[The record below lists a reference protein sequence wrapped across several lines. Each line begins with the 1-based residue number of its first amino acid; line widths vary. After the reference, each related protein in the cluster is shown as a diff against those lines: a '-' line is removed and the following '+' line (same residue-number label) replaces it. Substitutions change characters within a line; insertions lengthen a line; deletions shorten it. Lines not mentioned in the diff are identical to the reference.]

1 MVFKEIG
8 EFFGQL
14 RLAGEVLQLQA
25 LLELVKSPEYE
36 EIEDKVERSLN
47 TPGKINELVNSKN
60 WMERLTLAECL
71 EITPDMPEESLK
83 EAKNAAKKLAHDS
96 VWAVRCV
103 LAMRSDIEP
112 GFFKEIAE
120 ELKKDKDWRVIIGL
134 ASNEKTPKEII
145 SWIEE
150 HNKKVLKRLQLEGKL
165 EDLAS
170 LLRK

>member
-8 EFFGQL
+8 ESFNQAK
-14 RLAGEVLQLQA
+14 LAVEVLQLHA
-25 LLELVKSPEYE
+25 LVLLMGSPEYE

-60 WMERLTLAECL
+60 WMKRLALANL
-71 EITPDMPEESLK
+71 LKITPDMPEELVK
-83 EAKNAAKKLAHDS
+83 EAKKAAEKLSHDP
-96 VWAVRCV
+96 VWAVRFI

-120 ELKKDKDWRVIIGL
+120 ELKNDKDWRVIIGL

-150 HNKKVLKRLQLEGKL
+150 HKKKVLEELEKL
-165 EDLAS
+165 PDLAS
-170 LLRK
+170 LLRW